1 MNFEFKILRPIN
13 VIFTALIQVLMYWC
27 VVIPTLT
34 TFGVVSSTP
43 SWVVLCSII
52 GTALIC
58 AGGYV
63 INDYFDVKI
72 DRINRPNDVIVTN
85 SMSKAE
91 AMRLYQIV
99 SGIGIASG
107 LVAAVYLRSVTL
119 GMIYVIV
126 PGMLWFYSSTYKR
139 QLIIGNLIVALSA
152 GLVPMVPMFVETA
165 ALNAKYGALL
175 HQTPILKTIY
185 GWVCAFA
192 LFSFLFTFIREA
204 IKDLQDEPGD
214 REYECHTMAVVWG
227 ENITRMVMTALII
240 LTNIVLGYFVYAIV
254 PFEGTLTSRY
264 FLFGIAVP
272 SLCLIGLLWSKSCTA
287 YANAAS
293 LCKFIMLIG
302 TLYTLIYH
310 YLLAATYHI
319 PMFGI
324 FNIISN

>member
-1 MNFEFKILRPIN
+1 MNYKILRPIN
-13 VIFTALIQVLMYWC
+13 VIFTALIQVLIYWC
-27 VVIPTLT
+27 VVVPTLT
-34 TFGVVSSTP
+34 TFGIESTTP
-43 SWVVLCSII
+43 SWVVWCAIV

-85 SMSKAE
+85 TMSKSE
-91 AMRLYQIV
+91 AMRLYQVV
-99 SGIGIASG
+99 SGIGIACG
-107 LVAAVYLRSVTL
+107 LASAIYLCSMTL

-126 PGMLWFYSSTYKR
+126 PGMLWFYSSSYKR
-139 QLIIGNLIVALSA
+139 QLIVGNLIVALSA
-152 GLVPMVPMFVETA
+152 GLVPMVPMFIETA
-165 ALNAKYGALL
+165 ALIAKYGALL
-175 HQTPILKTIY
+175 YQTPILKVMY

-227 ENITRMVMTALII
+227 EKITRLVLSALII
-240 LTNIVLGYFVYAIV
+240 LTNIVLGYFVYALV

-264 FLFGIAVP
+264 FLFGIAAP
-272 SLCLIGLLWSKSCTA
+272 SICLICILWSKSCTA
-287 YANAAS
+287 YANASS

-302 TLYTLIYH
+302 TLYTIIYY

>member
-1 MNFEFKILRPIN
+1 MKILRPIN
-13 VIFTALIQVLMYWC
+13 VAFTALIQILIYWC
-27 VVIPTLT
+27 VIVPTLT
-34 TFGVVSSTP
+34 SFGVVSTTP
-43 SWVVLCSII
+43 SWVILCAIAA
-52 GTALIC
+52 TALIC

-72 DRINRPNDVIVTN
+72 DRINRPDRVIVTN
-85 SMSKAE
+85 TMSKAE

-99 SGIGIASG
+99 TGVGIVCG
-107 LVAAVYLRSVTL
+107 LISAFYLRSITL

-126 PGMLWFYSSTYKR
+126 PGMLWFYSSSYKR
-139 QLIIGNLIVALSA
+139 QLIVGNLIVALSA
-152 GLVPMVPMFVETA
+152 GLVPLVPMFVEA
-165 ALNAKYGALL
+165 SSLSNKYGELL
-175 HQTPILKTIY
+175 TQTPILRTLY

-227 ENITRMVMTALII
+227 ETITRIVLTALII
-240 LTNIVLGYFVYAIV
+240 FTNAILAYFVYALI

-264 FLFGIAVP
+264 FLFGIAAP
-272 SLCLIGLLWSKSCTA
+272 SICLIAILWSKSCTA
-287 YANAAS
+287 YANASS

-302 TLYTLIYH
+302 TLYALIYH

-324 FNIISN
+324 FQIMQ

>member
-1 MNFEFKILRPIN
+1 MKILRPIN
-13 VIFTALIQVLMYWC
+13 VAFTALIQILIYWC
-27 VVIPTLT
+27 VIVPTLT
-34 TFGVVSSTP
+34 TFGVASTTP
-43 SWVVLCSII
+43 TWVVLCAIAA
-52 GTALIC
+52 TALIC

-72 DRINRPNDVIVTN
+72 DRINRPDRVIVTN
-85 SMSKAE
+85 TMSKAE

-99 SGIGIASG
+99 TDAGIVCGLAS
-107 LVAAVYLRSVTL
+107 AFYLRSITL
-119 GMIYVIV
+119 GMIYFIV
-126 PGMLWFYSSTYKR
+126 PGMLWFYSSSYKR
-139 QLIIGNLIVALSA
+139 QLIVGNLIVALSA
-152 GLVPMVPMFVETA
+152 GLVPLVPMFVEA
-165 ALNAKYGALL
+165 SALGNKYGELL
-175 HQTPILKTIY
+175 SQTPILRTLY

-227 ENITRMVMTALII
+227 EKVTRIVLTTFII
-240 LTNIVLGYFVYAIV
+240 LTNVILAYFVYALI

-264 FLFGIAVP
+264 FLCGIAAP
-272 SLCLIGLLWSKSCTA
+272 SVCLIAILWSKSCTA
-287 YANAAS
+287 YANASS

-302 TLYTLIYH
+302 TLYALIYH

-324 FNIISN
+324 FQIVQ